1 MGLESHRYMSC
12 KQDNLIPF
20 TRRLANDAFAVCWF
34 LITAVL
40 QNHFVRRQK
49 PKKLQTNNILQQKL
63 CTFASKQKHKNNGER
78 RKHVASHLQQVLP

>member
-1 MGLESHRYMSC
+1 MSTKWGWKATGTC
-12 KQDNLIPF
+12 LANKTTSFPF

-49 PKKLQTNNILQQKL
+49 PKKLQTNNILQQKM
-63 CTFASKQKHKNNGER
+63 CTFASKQKHKKQW
-78 RKHVASHLQQVLP
+78 RKT